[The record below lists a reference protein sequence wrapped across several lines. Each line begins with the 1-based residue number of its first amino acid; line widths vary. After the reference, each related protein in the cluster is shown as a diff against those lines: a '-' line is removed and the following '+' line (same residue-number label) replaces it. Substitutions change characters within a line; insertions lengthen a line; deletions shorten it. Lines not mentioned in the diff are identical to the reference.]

1 MRLLY
6 QPTPKNWDLH
16 LGLIIKKTFLL
27 NVFLVYNSLVYEGIV
42 KIFIEKIEN
51 NLEFPSNDTLIPNIP
66 QSTFD
71 AAGEMFIY
79 LSFCPNEFLGS
90 KLTKAFIQY
99 ISKANLNDLIM
110 FLTKIKRKSI
120 ELGICSKLLNV

>member
-1 MRLLY
+1 MLCRGFFQHY
-6 QPTPKNWDLH
+6 
-16 LGLIIKKTFLL
+16 
-27 NVFLVYNSLVYEGIV
+27 VFLVPNSLVYEEIV

-51 NLEFPSNDTLIPNIP
+51 NLQLPSNDTLIPNIP

-71 AAGEMFIY
+71 TAGEMFIY
-79 LSFCPNEFLGS
+79 LSFCPNEFLRS

-110 FLTKIKRKSI
+110 FLTKIKGKSI
-120 ELGICSKLLNV
+120 ELGRCPKLLNV